1 MISTRTGF
9 IRRVDL
15 PAGIAGALWL
25 GPMPGRLRPLAD
37 DLADLTQQGI
47 TRIICL
53 TPAEEIRLKSPDYAA
68 RQSDLGIPVT
78 RFPIGDFGVPDD
90 GGGLKAL
97 AEEAARDL
105 NAGREL
111 FVHCAAGIGRTGM
124 VATCILVA
132 LGLSGTEAVAA
143 VAAAGSG
150 PETEVQQQMV
160 ARYAEEAVHSGP

>member
-47 TRIICL
+47 ARIICL

-132 LGLSGTEAVAA
+132 LGLSGAEAVAA

-160 ARYAEEAVHSGP
+160 ARYAEEAVHSGR